1 MSETRIM
8 SIRIRVTFYD
18 VLTKNGVIQVREGI
32 SKIGILALVFTL
44 SYCFSFYKMLQI
56 SFSMVSTS
64 YRYEHQ
70 DAFYKKAMF
79 FNIFLDVIDKCCH
92 HMKQHKFC

>member
-1 MSETRIM
+1 M

-18 VLTKNGVIQVREGI
+18 VVTKHGVIQVREG
-32 SKIGILALVFTL
+32 SKVWILALVFTL
-44 SYCFSFYKMLQI
+44 SYCFGSYKMLQI

-70 DAFYKKAMF
+70 DAFYKKTMF

-92 HMKQHKFC
+92 HMKPHKFF